1 MLVNESVKKI
11 IVLYKKINKEPEL
24 IKIENNTEEFQKLVG
39 EKIQVIPYEDILI
52 ICNEENQRLNKTPN
66 IMIDFQSVAGNLFIV
81 GDDFENGSFKGLNKE
96 QVVNCFNWLNR
107 ISVNYSHID
116 ENGNYV
122 SSNLKN
128 KSKPNEIQGQRK
140 FNSNIRLVETKGE
153 NESVKIL
160 KNKQETNNLYNNFEK
175 RNNLILEREFS
186 DTSKKEIKDTEYLKM
201 ILGIQSVILKYVKKH
216 MNDENIDEE

>member
-52 ICNEENQRLNKTPN
+52 ICNEENQQLNKTPN

-96 QVVNCFNWLNR
+96 QVVEYFNWLNR

-116 ENGNYV
+116 ENGNYIL
-122 SSNLKN
+122 SNLKN
-128 KSKPNEIQGQRK
+128 KLKPNEIQGQRK

-160 KNKQETNNLYNNFEK
+160 KNKQETNNLYINFEK